1 MGKVLII
8 KGADFSENAITTTP
22 TNKCTPT
29 TGFDLGFWNYKTGIW
44 VDRSNSLGRNCN
56 IKYLHVV
63 ANKNYTINNPLNN
76 MSYDIVFLNDNKE
89 PISYIGGDTGQSYTT
104 TDLSFTTPSNC
115 YYLCFNLYTGST
127 ISSNPPA
134 VEIKGITVTGA
145 TADALVYE
153 EE

>member
-29 TGFDLGFWNYKTGIW
+29 TVFDVGFWNYKTGVW
-44 VDRSNSLGRNCN
+44 VKRENGLGRNSN
-56 IKYLHVV
+56 VKYLRVV
-63 ANKNYTINNPLNN
+63 ANKNYTINNPLNG
-76 MSYDIVFLNDNKE
+76 MRYDVVFLNANKE
-89 PISYIGGDTGQSYTT
+89 QISFIGGAEAQYIT
-104 TDLSFTTPSNC
+104 TDLTFATPSNC
-115 YYLCFNLYTGST
+115 SYLCFNLYTADYIT
-127 ISSNPPA
+127 SNPPA
-134 VEIKGITVTGA
+134 VQINGIKITGS